1 VNINLAVMNRL
12 KLSAKIVKSEAPCVI
27 KSSGENVL
35 SFEGSGAVIS
45 DRYTI
50 NNLYFL
56 LNR

>member
-1 VNINLAVMNRL
+1 MNRL